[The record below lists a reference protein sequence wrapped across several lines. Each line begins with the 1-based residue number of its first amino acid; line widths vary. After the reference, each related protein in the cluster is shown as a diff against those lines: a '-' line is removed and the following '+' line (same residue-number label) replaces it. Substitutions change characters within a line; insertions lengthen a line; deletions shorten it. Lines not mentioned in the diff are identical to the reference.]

1 MKNII
6 IAVIAVAVLTGVA
19 GVSSASAQTVTVP
32 RTAEN
37 VRLLAAAEKRAALQ
51 ALEATQESLK
61 AVAAEI
67 EATEEQKAQATKI
80 TGRTPSSMATWY
92 VARSGKTDGVKP
104 ILTPGVFDRDQ
115 ARVWSEM
122 VVKYGNNGRMGPEDR
137 ASITAEDRARM
148 RAVGL

>member
-6 IAVIAVAVLTGVA
+6 IAVAVAVAVLTGV
-19 GVSSASAQTVTVP
+19 SSASAQNSVTVP

-61 AVAAEI
+61 QIASAI
-67 EATEEQKAQATKI
+67 ESTEEQKKQATKV
-80 TGRTPSSMATWY
+80 TQRTPSSMATWY
-92 VARSGKTDGVKP
+92 VARSGKTDGASPV
-104 ILTPGVFDRDQ
+104 LTPGVFDRDQ

-122 VVKYGNNGRMGPEDR
+122 VVKYGNGGKMGPEDR
-137 ASITAEDRARM
+137 ASITAEDRQRM